1 MELPVI
7 RIIDDN
13 EVMRKSWIFLLEDES
28 GWEVKAYEDAQDFLE
43 HDDFEKPGAILLDV
57 RMPKMSGLE
66 LQEYLQQISVTLPI
80 IFISG
85 HGDIDMAVH
94 VLKRG
99 AVDFLQKPVDDERL
113 IEALHMAVQK
123 DLQQRKK
130 QSDNERLRSQFDTLT
145 TREKEVIMLAA
156 KGLMNKVIAGQLEIS
171 ERTVQIHRGVGSKK
185 LGAKTSVDL
194 MQILLRLGIE
204 KYE

>member
-1 MELPVI
+1 
-7 RIIDDN
+7 
-13 EVMRKSWIFLLEDES
+13 
-28 GWEVKAYEDAQDFLE
+28 
-43 HDDFEKPGAILLDV
+43 
-57 RMPKMSGLE
+57 
-66 LQEYLQQISVTLPI
+66 
-80 IFISG
+80 
-85 HGDIDMAVH
+85 MAVH
-94 VLKRG
+94 VLKCG

>member
-1 MELPVI
+1 MELPVV

-13 EVMRKSWIFLLEDES
+13 EVMRQSWIFLLEDES
-28 GWEVKAYEDAQDFLE
+28 GWEVKAYEDAQDFLK

-113 IEALHMAVQK
+113 IDALHLAVQK
-123 DLQQRKK
+123 DLEQRKK
-130 QSDNERLRSQFDTLT
+130 QSENERLQALFDTLT
-145 TREKEVIMLAA
+145 TREKEVILLAA
-156 KGLMNKVIAGQLEIS
+156 KGLMNKVIAGQLGIS

-204 KYE
+204 KY